1 MGLPVRI
8 FFENLALVA
17 EARSGDF
24 TSKAKKESNSN
35 AMTLSVPSSR

>member
-24 TSKAKKESNSN
+24 TNKAKKEILPVKNTN
-35 AMTLSVPSSR
+35 LA